1 MVIALALICYV
12 SLVSLLFIFVE
23 DWPFTDSFY
32 FTWVMITTVGYGDL
46 APKSEFGRVSIIPLF
61 IVGGAIMFMFLSAI
75 DSIFLFYLHKFA
87 SKWVARARCGNS
99 TRATVIVELTLSLV
113 ALLLWMQI
121 AWPILA
127 YADPKVFLKYEDF
140 IWTSIITFTTV
151 GYGDKTPEKPMAR
164 LFWFLYMIPGLS
176 LMAIFLGRLDDFIH
190 IQDLIQSKKKEAK
203 VKKRLKDLDGINT
216 VALERTFSQLEH
228 HVEHALS
235 HEKTD

>member
-1 MVIALALICYV
+1 MALICYV
-12 SLVSLLFIFVE
+12 ILVSLLFIFVE
-23 DWPFTDSFY
+23 RDQDWSFTDSFY

-46 APKSEFGRVSIIPLF
+46 APKSEFGRLSIIPLF

-87 SKWVARARCGNS
+87 SKWVARARCGNG
-99 TRATVIVELTLSLV
+99 TRATVIVELILSVV
-113 ALLLWMQI
+113 ALLLWVQL

-127 YADPKVFLKYEDF
+127 YADPVFKPYKDF
-140 IWTSIITFTTV
+140 IWTSVITFTTI
-151 GYGDKTPEKPMAR
+151 GYGDKTPNEPMTR

-176 LMAIFLGRLDDFIH
+176 LMATFLGRLDDFIH
-190 IQDLIQSKKKEAK
+190 IQDVIQSKKKEAK

-216 VALERTFSQLEH
+216 VALERTFSKLEH

-235 HEKTD
+235 HEKME